1 MIKCIVSACGVVAR
15 NAEEKSSHEGN
26 KFISFPLIL
35 HLQGK
40 DLTVKELYVT
50 VAAPDD
56 QTTAQEF
63 TTGRKVK
70 LNGVMHVRKH
80 NDVVYYNLR
89 TDEPV
94 EFCESTE
101 KDVLTGKMEFKG
113 KINRNGVKELKSKT
127 GKDFQAFSAFSS
139 DSDGDKREFTWVNF
153 FALTPI
159 HNDYFAANKYVE
171 VHGDLILDV
180 FKNELSLSCRVS
192 SVSPWELS
200 NSNTTPDKKVTI

>member
-50 VAAPDD
+50 VAAPGD

-70 LNGVMHVRKH
+70 LNGVSGLPFAGNADIAGSGVGAFAVQRHTRVPAPAGISHRQLKF
-80 NDVVYYNLR
+80 LR
-89 TDEPV
+89 R
-94 EFCESTE
+94 S
-101 KDVLTGKMEFKG
+101 G
-113 KINRNGVKELKSKT
+113 I
-127 GKDFQAFSAFSS
+127 
-139 DSDGDKREFTWVNF
+139 KRE
-153 FALTPI
+153 LHLP
-159 HNDYFAANKYVE
+159 
-171 VHGDLILDV
+171 
-180 FKNELSLSCRVS
+180 
-192 SVSPWELS
+192 
-200 NSNTTPDKKVTI
+200 